1 MGKRNRERVARIK
14 AGLEEHRV
22 KRKAE
27 VEDPNRFMFT
37 RKVAREVTVV
47 PKRLPATVAIATALL
62 LATAPPTNIRKEV

>member
-37 RKVAREVTVV
+37 RKVAKEAVIILPTLAAAIPPEAQEVV
-47 PKRLPATVAIATALL
+47 
-62 LATAPPTNIRKEV
+62 